1 MTDLIEAK
9 QSIMV
14 YEGDGNRMCVL
25 FDKKEDHWVNPRAL
39 GPEDLRDLTEGQ
51 ASEPIVLP
59 PQMLWYEE
67 NLCMIWTCKPV
78 RLPIKVK
85 GKVGIYSHPHLV
97 FKVIRSNGR
106 DTLSVAVLPL
116 DFDRSNTDSYSADS
130 TKLLELPYQSID
142 VHGGSSAMG
151 SCNVTLSNP
160 EFAYSLPWHCWEEWE
175 RAFFNSGF
183 NYQPKRRNHLKET
196 NKTLTEWIQC
206 IN

>member
-14 YEGDGNRMCVL
+14 YRDRSRSMCVL
-25 FDKKEDHWVNPRAL
+25 FDKKDEEWVNPRPL
-39 GPEDLRDLTEGQ
+39 SSEDMKNLAEGQ

-67 NLCMIWTCKPV
+67 NLCMIWTCKPA
-78 RLPIKVK
+78 RRTIKVK
-85 GKVGIYSHPHLV
+85 NKVGVYSHPHLA
-97 FKVIRSNGR
+97 FKVTRSNGY

-130 TKLLELPYQSID
+130 TNLLELPYRSID

-151 SCNVTLSNP
+151 SCNVTLNNP

-175 RAFFNSGF
+175 RTFFNSGF
-183 NYQPKRRNHLKET
+183 NYQPKRRNHLKEI

-206 IN
+206 ID